1 MKKVLY
7 FGIAAFA
14 ALSFSSCQKEVAVEE
29 NNNLVT
35 VTLRAEKAG
44 IDTRTE
50 AVEEEKLVSLK
61 WTEEDK
67 DNLKLFVVG
76 KDANNN
82 ETFTEVERVVNISS
96 DYKTLTVTATVEESS
111 TLRAVV
117 AGDWTSSNKPKV
129 NVNQSP
135 KTNNFDP
142 NADILVADD
151 VTVDGLNEKL
161 LTFRRPITINKMTLK
176 NMVAGEKV
184 NEITISSEQHLT
196 GYYENG
202 KMTGQYTKITLSYDN
217 VEVGSDGLFPVYF
230 VAVPKEGHQ
239 LTVVVKTDQ
248 FTYTKTLG
256 PVNFTVGKFSTF
268 STKLPAG
275 TPVEDTDYTGDWV
288 ITGVNNGAFFAAQA
302 YGGGNNLT
310 ALGITL
316 DTENNKIVSSKVDEI
331 KMHFEKVAE
340 GDYAGLYTIKDNSG
354 YYLYAASSS
363 ANQLKGNTT
372 LGGNDYYWSVE
383 EEADG
388 TFTIKAPK
396 STNRNVMQFNSG
408 NSLFSCYESAKEKP
422 VTLYDFSMVV
432 EATAQPS
439 GTGTVDDPYNAVAAI
454 NVASELTWTSTSV
467 YDVTSDVFVKG
478 KISRIANNGT
488 YTAGGTYGN
497 ASFYISEDGT
507 TANEFYCFRILYL
520 GNKKFASGQTDI
532 KVGDDVVICGQLMNY
547 QNNTPE
553 TVSGK
558 AYLYSLNGDT
568 GEAEEYDITIADC
581 ENGSVVPNVD
591 TAAEG
596 DEVTL
601 TITPDTGYELDAIS
615 VVTDAGDP
623 VTVNGKKFIMPAA
636 EVIVTVTFK
645 EKTTPVGDY
654 YVKVTE
660 NLTDWTEGSY
670 LIVNEDYG
678 VAITGSG
685 TTAAEV
691 KAPSSVTI
699 TSDGIE
705 ATDEVKALAIS
716 IVPCTESD
724 AATSILLK
732 AGDSYFYN
740 TSSTKNGFSVSTI
753 GNAKKYEV
761 TISID
766 EDGNA
771 DITAAGSYLRY
782 NPSNESGAIFN
793 FYKSTTYTAQQ
804 PVQLYRLVD

>member
-7 FGIAAFA
+7 FGIAALA

-50 AVEEEKLVSLK
+50 AVEEEKLVSFK

-117 AGDWTSSNKPKV
+117 SGLFTDKNKAKLDP
-129 NVNQSP
+129 NQSP
-135 KTNNFDP
+135 KEDNFDP

-151 VTVDGLNEKL
+151 VTVDGLNEEL

-217 VEVGSDGLFPVYF
+217 VEVGDDGLFPVYF
-230 VAVPKEGHQ
+230 VAVPKEAHQ

-256 PVNFTVGKFSTF
+256 PVNFTVGKFSKF

-275 TPVEDTDYTGDWV
+275 TPVVDTDYTGDWV
-288 ITGVNNGAFFAAQA
+288 ITGVDDGSLFAAQA

-310 ALGITL
+310 ALGVKL
-316 DTENNKIVSSKVDEI
+316 ENNTIVSSKADAI
-331 KMHFEKVAE
+331 KMHFEKVTN

-354 YYLYAASSS
+354 NYLYAASSS
-363 ANQLKGNTT
+363 ANQLKGDTT
-372 LGGNDYYWSVE
+372 LGGEDFYWYVN

-388 TFTIKAPK
+388 TFTIKATK
-396 STNRNVMQFNSG
+396 STKRNVMQFNSG
-408 NSLFSCYESAKEKP
+408 SSCFSCYATDSQKP
-422 VTLYDFSMVV
+422 VTLYDYSMVV
-432 EATAQPS
+432 EDEGIQPS
-439 GTGTVDDPYNAVAAI
+439 GDGTLESPFNVAAAIATTEALGSNGTSTEAYYIAGTVSKVNQTYQ
-454 NVASELTWTSTSV
+454 AS
-467 YDVTSDVFVKG
+467 G
-478 KISRIANNGT
+478 N
-488 YTAGGTYGN
+488 YGN
-497 ASFYISEDGT
+497 ATFFISDDGT
-507 TANEFYCFRILYL
+507 TGSPQFEAYQVLYL
-520 GNKKFASGQTDI
+520 KNAKWTTGQTDI
-532 KVGDDVVICGQLMNY
+532 AVGDEVIIYGKVTYYNGT
-547 QNNTPE
+547 TPE
-553 TVSGK
+553 TVGK
-558 AYLYSLNGDT
+558 GAAYLYSLNGDT
-568 GEAEEYDITIADC
+568 GEEAPVEYDITIADC
-581 ENGSVVPNVD
+581 VNGSVEPNVD

-596 DEVTL
+596 AEVTL
-601 TITPDTGYELDAIS
+601 TITPDTGYELDEIS

-645 EKTTPVGDY
+645 EKQGGDDSIQFSWTRSGTSDTVTDGYTFDPVSASGKDGY
-654 YVKVTE
+654 YQDKSS
-660 NLTDWTEGSY
+660 TEG
-670 LIVNEDYG
+670 LD
-678 VAITGSG
+678 
-685 TTAAEV
+685 
-691 KAPSSVTI
+691 VTI
-699 TSDGIE
+699 TKTDGSAIFTSTPGSITLT
-705 ATDEVKALAIS
+705 AKVGGGSPKDPLANNVIAYLIDVDGNAIASTQTIVTTKVTD
-716 IVPCTESD
+716 
-724 AATSILLK
+724 
-732 AGDSYFYN
+732 
-740 TSSTKNGFSVSTI
+740 KNGSDF
-753 GNAKKYEV
+753 EV
-761 TISID
+761 TIPNVAEAYGVKIVHEKESSYNVRLFGISVVID
-766 EDGNA
+766 
-771 DITAAGSYLRY
+771 
-782 NPSNESGAIFN
+782 
-793 FYKSTTYTAQQ
+793 
-804 PVQLYRLVD
+804 